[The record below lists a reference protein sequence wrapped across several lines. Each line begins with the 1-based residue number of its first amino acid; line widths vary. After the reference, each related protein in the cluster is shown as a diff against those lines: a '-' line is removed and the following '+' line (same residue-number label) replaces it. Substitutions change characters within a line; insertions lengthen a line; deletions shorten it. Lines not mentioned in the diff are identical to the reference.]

1 MKKLVQKFQH
11 SGKIIRQKEYPTT
24 PIGLIRS
31 IWDKTTGNDTYE
43 VSDELTELE
52 GEPSI
57 DMRTSDRRNQDYWAP
72 TGFRDR
78 WIASMENNTNPL
90 VGIKRTFVP
99 AIAISFPASKA
110 KAVVQ
115 GTPTVIK
122 AIPRAV
128 KTVYNTVRTNP
139 QLIRDKAVDFGAAL
153 VKGAIGGEAVD
164 TGMKIA
170 TGKNF
175 GEYVAPMLGIPETVA
190 SFFNPGFAL
199 GAKNF
204 GLRDA
209 LRERRALK
217 IKKAELQKEENAL
230 ETMQDALKVQSET
243 VQGKINDLYDKI
255 NELAS
260 KKIKLNRDMRD
271 ADWRVVSNKKRD
283 AKRRQIARSKI
294 YREQLPPI
302 DQFDVQLKQPI
313 ILLGS
318 PMDETQ
324 AISFLG
330 KSATVQK
337 SNSAM
342 DEVIDQAYW
351 KSPGYI
357 QALKTRVTNGGF
369 PIITGDTTPIQES
382 IGKYITELENK
393 MGDDGIVAGSLVSYR
408 NGLIKGTLDKS
419 GKLIGPADTEI
430 YTTRPRLESLKKKL
444 EFKQYRN
451 NSIGGSKGTSPYTFR
466 ANDLDHRNVDTE
478 INLIDENADGFA
490 TGKLAHQIYR
500 SLFPEEYS
508 KLAYDYTMN
517 PSNYKGQ
524 QFLIDDLENLPLPIK
539 AEDLFQLLRNP
550 KNMQRH
556 LLSDMVSAETF
567 TKPDNI
573 KHKIRQFN
581 VLLNTDPKVQQ
592 SYSQT
597 LQNLGKT
604 NLGSQFKLGTELYPN
619 LSFKDYEANAKFLQ
633 EVLNISEEEAKKFA
647 TDEQLMR
654 NVFNTYNF
662 EMSTGV
668 RMVGNDVVAE
678 KTASGLPYH
687 NAKIE
692 LFTGD
697 GAFSGGTGSGAGINT
712 ALLNPYGGWRPGRSS
727 TGYYRNVAAI
737 TQRPLTYKPE
747 EITTPYSL
755 VEQVKHLQKSLSPE
769 FYHGDL
775 ADFTMD
781 KISPVTYK
789 YKVIEDLRNKS
800 KEQNVPVTLQMGLY
814 DMGYSGGFAEPIA
827 AGARIVS
834 RENHPELGSLLK
846 AISENKS
853 SKTSTT
859 LVDDIP
865 SSARQEVQSR
875 LNKILDRY
883 HKIPKEQ
890 YRKWLR
896 GERQYIDDIGDPFS
910 TLRTERLPYS
920 EPSWSY
926 TQGYELAKRRQE
938 LLQKL
943 QEVRFARIE
952 RSRRNQTIDIDKQE
966 TLREEERKI
975 LSELT
980 EIGQKIKKAHR
991 EASTERYL
999 LQKNRSDAK
1008 KSLNHYKK
1016 RRDEIRKQDSETSD
1030 AISEN
1035 NLQLSNNNME
1045 SYQNQN
1051 KIMNKRLGWGLAGA
1065 GLTLANFMAYMS
1077 NKNQREQIKHLVDE
1091 GYDLSN
1097 PTVRNL
1103 IADKDWRTLYRYY
1116 DPRYLKNQEQ

>member
-1 MKKLVQKFQH
+1 MKKLIQKFQH

-31 IWDKTTGNDTYE
+31 IWDKATGNDTYE
-43 VSDELTELE
+43 VNDELTELE

-57 DMRTSDRRNQDYWAP
+57 DMRTSDRRNQDYLSP

-99 AIAISFPASKA
+99 ALSIAFPASKA

-115 GTPTVIK
+115 GTPAVIK
-122 AIPRAV
+122 AIPGAV

-139 QLIRDKAVDFGAAL
+139 QLIKDKALDFGAAL

-164 TGMKIA
+164 SGLKIA

-175 GEYVAPMLGIPETVA
+175 GEYVAPMFGIPETVA

-209 LRERRALK
+209 LRKRRSLK
-217 IKKAELQKEENAL
+217 AKKAELQKEENAL
-230 ETMQDALKVQSET
+230 ETMQDALQVQSAT

-255 NELAS
+255 NEIAS
-260 KKIKLNRDMRD
+260 EKIKLNRDSRSV
-271 ADWRVVSNKKRD
+271 DWKVLSEQKRD
-283 AKRRQIARSKI
+283 AKSRQITRSKV
-294 YREQLPPI
+294 YQEQSPPI
-302 DQFDVQLKQPI
+302 ESFQVSLKQPI
-313 ILLGS
+313 ILAAHSANDAQTLS
-318 PMDETQ
+318 V
-324 AISFLG
+324 LG
-330 KSATVQK
+330 KSATVQR
-337 SNSAM
+337 SNRTLEKVINKAQWKHTGDISAL
-342 DEVIDQAYW
+342 ET
-351 KSPGYI
+351 
-357 QALKTRVTNGGF
+357 TRTTGGF
-369 PIITGDTTPIQES
+369 PIITGDTAPIQES

-393 MGDDGIVAGSLVSYR
+393 MGGDGVVAGSLVSYR
-408 NGLIKGTLDKS
+408 NGLIKGSLDKS
-419 GKLIGPADTEI
+419 DKLIGPADTEI

-451 NSIGGSKGTSPYTFR
+451 NSIGGQKGTSPYTFR
-466 ANDLDHRNVDTE
+466 AHDLDHLNVDTE

-550 KNMQRH
+550 ENMQRH

-567 TKPDNI
+567 TKPDNV

-592 SYSQT
+592 SYSQA

-633 EVLNISEEEAKKFA
+633 EVLNISEEEAKKFS

-712 ALLNPYGGWRPGRSS
+712 ALLNPYGGWRPGQSA

-747 EITTPYSL
+747 KITTPYSL
-755 VEQVKHLQKSLSPE
+755 VKQVKHLQKSLSPE

-775 ADFTMD
+775 ADFPID
-781 KISPVTYK
+781 KTNSITYK
-789 YKVIEDLRNKS
+789 HKVIDDLRNKS

-827 AGARIVS
+827 SGARIVS
-834 RENHPELGSLLK
+834 RKNHPELGSLLK
-846 AISENKS
+846 AISE
-853 SKTSTT
+853 STGNHDSVR
-859 LVDDIP
+859 LIEAPP
-865 SSARQEVQSR
+865 SVKQEVLSK
-875 LNKILDRY
+875 LEALLDRY

-896 GERQYIDDIGDPFS
+896 GEAYFIDELNQDPFQ
-910 TLRTERLPYS
+910 TLTIRRRPYSMPSPFRYVYGYSKLTERRYDLLEQLHYLRANRDN
-920 EPSWSY
+920 Y
-926 TQGYELAKRRQE
+926 TSAEFLE
-938 LLQKL
+938 EQK
-943 QEVRFARIE
+943 
-952 RSRRNQTIDIDKQE
+952 
-966 TLREEERKI
+966 KI

-980 EIGQKIKKAHR
+980 EIGQKIKKAHK

-1016 RRDEIRKQDSETSD
+1016 RRDEIRKQDSETRD

-1045 SYQNQN
+1045 SYWNQN
-1051 KIMNKRLGWGLAGA
+1051 KIMNKRFGWGAAGTV
-1065 GLTLANFMAYMS
+1065 LSLANFMAYMT
-1077 NKNQREQIKHLVDE
+1077 NKNKREQIKHLVDE